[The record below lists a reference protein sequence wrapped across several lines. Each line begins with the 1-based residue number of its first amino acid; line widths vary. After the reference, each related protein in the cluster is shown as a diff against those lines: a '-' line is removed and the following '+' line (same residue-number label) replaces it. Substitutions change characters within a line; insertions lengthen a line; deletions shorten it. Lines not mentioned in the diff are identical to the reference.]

1 MIDYSDIEEHMEVVG
16 SDGVHV
22 GTVDH
27 LALKLTKKDPSAHG
41 QHHVIDVEMIDS
53 IEDDKVILSVTAA
66 EAMGEEDAIEED
78 DDSEDNED

>member
-1 MIDYSDIEEHMEVVG
+1 MIDLSDIEEHMEVVG

-27 LALKLTKKDPSAHG
+27 LALKLTKKDPAAHG
-41 QHHVIDVEMIDS
+41 EHHVIDVEMIDA
-53 IEDDKVILSVTAA
+53 IEDDKVVLSVTAA

-78 DDSEDNED
+78 EEDEED